1 MAFMGKIFQA
11 LRRTRETVSDAF
23 ETVVKRKISVESL
36 ESLQDSLIGA
46 DLGFDTVE
54 AVLDVVEKHHVGGFI
69 GKVEDYLVSQ
79 LPKLSLIHIS
89 EPTRPY

>member
-23 ETVVKRKISVESL
+23 ETVVKRKVSVESL
-36 ESLQDSLIGA
+36 ESLEDTLIGA

-54 AVLDVVEKHHVGGFI
+54 AVLGVVEKHRKDGFI
-69 GKVEDYLVSQ
+69 EQ
-79 LPKLSLIHIS
+79 
-89 EPTRPY
+89 